1 MPQEYDYNEMIASHG
16 CCTRLKGEQLD
27 CAVKA
32 LSATFEIPYDEA
44 HAFAATQWKRKSR
57 RRTTTS
63 QILKTMSEA
72 SKTPI
77 FGKSAKPVSV
87 VNSYPTPKKV
97 VKCRTKLYTFA
108 KNHSEGTFYVL
119 KRGHAFVVKNGE
131 VLDDTKPG
139 SIVQHAWKIEDTGK

>member
-1 MPQEYDYNEMIASHG
+1 MKYDYNEIIASHG

-44 HAFAATQWKRKSR
+44 HAFAATQWKRKNR

-72 SKTPI
+72 CKTPV
-77 FGKSAKPVSV
+77 FGKSAKPISV
-87 VNSYPTPKKV
+87 VNNYPTPKKV

-108 KNHSEGTFYVL
+108 KNHPEGTFYVL

-139 SIVQHAWKIEDTGK
+139 SIVQHSWKIEDISK

>member
-1 MPQEYDYNEMIASHG
+1 MKHMTIDQIIKSQG
-16 CCTRLKGEQLD
+16 CCTRLPNEMLD

-32 LSATFEIPYDEA
+32 LSVTFEIPYDEA
-44 HAFAATQWKRKSR
+44 HAFAATQWKRKNR

-72 SKTPI
+72 SETPI
-77 FGKSAKPVSV
+77 FGKSAKPISV

-108 KNHSEGTFYVL
+108 KNNPEGTFYVL

-131 VLDDTKPG
+131 VLDNTKPG
-139 SIVQHAWKIEDTGK
+139 SIVKHAWKIEDIGK